1 MIREK
6 LVEEFFKILERS
18 GRDWHRVRWA
28 IRGLETEI
36 QRSVSSGEDWS
47 EEMKE
52 YMEWRICE
60 ALAMARRAAVE
71 REEFEWAHEVTIRL
85 EELGWTEEDE
95 KESIKKLTEE
105 DV

>member
-6 LVEEFFKILERS
+6 LVSEFFRILERS

-36 QRSVSSGEDWS
+36 GRALHSGEPWA
-47 EEMKE
+47 EEERE
-52 YMEWRICE
+52 YIEWRICE
-60 ALAMARRAAVE
+60 ALAYARRAAVE
-71 REEFEWAHEVTIRL
+71 REEFEWAHEISVRL
-85 EELGWTEEDE
+85 AELGWTEEDE
-95 KESIKKLTEE
+95 VKSKKLSEG